1 MNSICS
7 FSEIL
12 FNQINNVLFKFFDSG
27 STARDPEFKV
37 VKFALKKD
45 AKQLYYSLKFW
56 SMFSEVQNSEIEFS
70 KKIKF
75 LLHS

>member
-45 AKQLYYSLKFW
+45 AKQLYYSLKF
-56 SMFSEVQNSEIEFS
+56 
-70 KKIKF
+70 
-75 LLHS
+75 